1 MDNQHR
7 RNYGEGAQPL
17 ETPYAR
23 ASQVWDSRIGDARVQ
38 AHNWRLVALGLLTLC
53 GLLTFGLIHQSN
65 KASVVPYIVEVS
77 REQGSVRL
85 VGTPEEQRYVPSQE
99 AIKYFL
105 GQWIQD
111 VRSLPA
117 DVVVLKLQMER
128 AYASVHGAAVQQLQQ
143 HTDVGEP
150 LKRFGKEMVQVE
162 LVSLTALSDES
173 YQAEWR
179 EKTYSAKGQLIETA
193 MWTAT
198 LTVLHQRPEDASMLK
213 LNPLG
218 IYIKYF
224 SWAKKIDAP
233 AQ

>member
-1 MDNQHR
+1 MDNQQR

-23 ASQVWDSRIGDARVQ
+23 ASQVWDGRLGDARVQ
-38 AHNWRLVALGLLTLC
+38 AHNWRLVALFLLALCGVLTL
-53 GLLTFGLIHQSN
+53 GLIYQSG
-65 KASVVPYIVEVS
+65 KASVVPYVVEVS

-85 VGTPEEQRYVPSQE
+85 VGTPEEQRYVPGQE
-99 AIKYFL
+99 ATKYFL
-105 GQWIQD
+105 GQWLQD

-128 AYASVHGAAVQQLQQ
+128 AYASVHGAAAQQLQQ
-143 HTDVGEP
+143 HTEASEP

-162 LVSLTALSDES
+162 LVSMTALSEDS

-179 EKTYSAKGQLIETA
+179 EKTYSAKGQLIDTVL
-193 MWTAT
+193 WTAT
-198 LTVLHQRPEDASMLK
+198 LTALHQRPEDAAMLK

-224 SWAKKIDAP
+224 SWAKKIDA
-233 AQ
+233 Q